1 VAFGDFSASGDF
13 GHVPADMLRLLR
25 ISKCQFGEPLQNRLL
40 PPYAFLKLCVAHVQL
55 VGFRRILGLPS
66 AILVTV
72 CTVSWDEMLLEIRLC
87 NLGDKCNFLLLP
99 A

>member
-1 VAFGDFSASGDF
+1 
-13 GHVPADMLRLLR
+13 
-25 ISKCQFGEPLQNRLL
+25 
-40 PPYAFLKLCVAHVQL
+40 LKLCVAHVQL